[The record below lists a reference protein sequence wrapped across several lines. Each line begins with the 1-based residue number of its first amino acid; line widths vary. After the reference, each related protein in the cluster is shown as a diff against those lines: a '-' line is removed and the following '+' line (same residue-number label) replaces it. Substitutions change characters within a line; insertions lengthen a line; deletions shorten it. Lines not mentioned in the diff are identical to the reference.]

1 MDEETQRQLK
11 VRDDLIISLEREN
24 LLREKIIELQKER
37 IRYLEGQLYQA
48 TGIRYDL

>member
-24 LLREKIIELQKER
+24 LLREDAGYLGVGVWQDVGGTLYWVQLFAKES
-37 IRYLEGQLYQA
+37 
-48 TGIRYDL
+48 